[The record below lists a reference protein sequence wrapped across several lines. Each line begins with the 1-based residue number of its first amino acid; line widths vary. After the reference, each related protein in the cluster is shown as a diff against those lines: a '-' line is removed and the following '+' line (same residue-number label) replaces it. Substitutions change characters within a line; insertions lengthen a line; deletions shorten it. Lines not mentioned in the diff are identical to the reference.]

1 MKIAPS
7 ILNADYLNLGKAI
20 KTVEQAGAD
29 LLHIDIMDGHFVPN
43 LSFSSA
49 LVKAAKEITTLTLD
63 VHLMVANPASCIED
77 FAQNGADTLLVHAE
91 TDPHLYRVIQQ
102 IQALHVQAGIVINP
116 GTPLSAISEYLPIVD
131 QVLVMTVNP
140 GFGGQHF
147 LKNTLTKVQSL
158 AQLRNEHNWHYNI
171 EVDGGINEQTA
182 PLAQQAGA
190 DIAVAGSY
198 LFSSTEIASRIQL
211 LKTCGTAQ

>member
-49 LVKAAKEITTLTLD
+49 LVKAVKEITTLPLD

-140 GFGGQHF
+140 GFG
-147 LKNTLTKVQSL
+147 
-158 AQLRNEHNWHYNI
+158 
-171 EVDGGINEQTA
+171 
-182 PLAQQAGA
+182 
-190 DIAVAGSY
+190 
-198 LFSSTEIASRIQL
+198 
-211 LKTCGTAQ
+211 